1 MDGSSEAKKSRK
13 VLVSRKIPRKSY
25 ETSSQLAIQGAL
37 ASLLVKEKANMDW
50 QSLIFAVP
58 RGVMVF
64 AARSSTNSLASPDNL
79 ARWKKIVHRKG
90 PLCSVSPCTL
100 GHLLSN
106 CQQALNRY
114 EWRHN
119 NIVKYL
125 HSTAYSQGMEA
136 FAGLEGCR
144 VNGVI
149 IPANITITGLKPDVV
164 LINRSSSPQEVTLIE
179 LTVPWES
186 SQGLENARI
195 RKDQRYEDL
204 SDDIEN
210 LGFKCNSLQLEVGVR
225 GFINTR
231 NKGVLTHI
239 AKLLKIKK
247 IKDFMKKCSK
257 LALLGSFIIW
267 NARHSED
274 WTAGAYLQP

>member
-1 MDGSSEAKKSRK
+1 
-13 VLVSRKIPRKSY
+13 
-25 ETSSQLAIQGAL
+25 
-37 ASLLVKEKANMDW
+37 
-50 QSLIFAVP
+50 
-58 RGVMVF
+58 
-64 AARSSTNSLASPDNL
+64 
-79 ARWKKIVHRKG
+79 
-90 PLCSVSPCTL
+90 
-100 GHLLSN
+100 
-106 CQQALNRY
+106 
-114 EWRHN
+114 
-119 NIVKYL
+119 
-125 HSTAYSQGMEA
+125 MEA
-136 FAGLEGCR
+136 YADLEGCR
-144 VNGVI
+144 VNGVTI
-149 IPANITITGLKPDVV
+149 AAKITITGLKHDVV
-164 LINRSSSPQEVTLIE
+164 LIKRSSSPQEVTLIE

-204 SDDIEN
+204 SDNIEN